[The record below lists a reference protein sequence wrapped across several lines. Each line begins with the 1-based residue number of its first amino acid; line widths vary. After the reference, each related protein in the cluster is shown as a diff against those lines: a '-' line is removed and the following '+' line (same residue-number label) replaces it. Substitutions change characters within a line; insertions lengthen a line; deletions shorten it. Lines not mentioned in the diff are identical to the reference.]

1 MKATDFLLD
10 AGYDVAIEGGDF
22 AAAHS
27 DEQHQELLLLTAQG
41 EWRQSPLTGINLL
54 RYQSGPMDNTRRAQ
68 LQREGTIQLERD
80 GYRVYSFLISTEAK
94 LTLNADRS

>member
-1 MKATDFLLD
+1 MMATDFLLD
-10 AGYDVAIEGGDF
+10 EAYDLAFAGGDLV
-22 AAAHS
+22 ADYS

-54 RYQSGPMDNTRRAQ
+54 RWQSGPMDNNRRAQ

-80 GYRVYSFLISTEAK
+80 GYRVYSFTVSAQAQLH
-94 LTLNADRS
+94 LNADRP